1 MKKTVLD
8 SWKRPIEVEV
18 EDTSDR
24 IPQQLN
30 FNFGPRGATP
40 EEFEEWRKSELDWW
54 GDRQLKFIA
63 LAVLVQFGALVF
75 MFTTFFVIS
84 LGLGK

>member
-1 MKKTVLD
+1 MKLANKKEID
-8 SWKRPIEVEV
+8 
-18 EDTSDR
+18 
-24 IPQQLN
+24 
-30 FNFGPRGATP
+30 
-40 EEFEEWRKSELDWW
+40 EWQEKELKWW